1 MKNFILEK
9 YQLLLLHFSM
19 YWCKEIKDTQ
29 SKSFLPI
36 NVSVKFMNHVNNV
49 IIEND
54 VIFPSSKGTNSMTI
68 NENSHNI
75 VWYHLDPRNG
85 RGNSYRSLHHIK
97 WNTGCF
103 YSMTLFQQALKG
115 AFFKISTCDLLQIV
129 GTEKGI
135 FFIYDAWRY
144 TKNYGNASDLKNSS
158 ENRKHLVLYKMYT
171 YLQLWCFDFFG
182 YKLS

>member
-1 MKNFILEK
+1 MKNTKSKKKHTLLLRCGWLRDFCAALEK
-9 YQLLLLHFSM
+9 GNANQGCQLQSTWTRSIKLLMKKSDST
-19 YWCKEIKDTQ
+19 KQ
-29 SKSFLPI
+29 SS
-36 NVSVKFMNHVNNV
+36 
-49 IIEND
+49 E
-54 VIFPSSKGTNSMTI
+54 
-68 NENSHNI
+68 
-75 VWYHLDPRNG
+75 Y
-85 RGNSYRSLHHIK
+85 
-97 WNTGCF
+97 NTGCF

-144 TKNYGNASDLKNSS
+144 TKNCGFASDLKNSS